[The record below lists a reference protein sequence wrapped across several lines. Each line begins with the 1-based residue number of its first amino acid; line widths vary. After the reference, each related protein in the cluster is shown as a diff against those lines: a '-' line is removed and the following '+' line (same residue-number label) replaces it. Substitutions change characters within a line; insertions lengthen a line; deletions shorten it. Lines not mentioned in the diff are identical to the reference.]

1 VNPTD
6 LQAGSDTL
14 AAADVGAGPD
24 TMPAY
29 TMDPVN
35 ALDPMTPQIH
45 DKAIA
50 HLPFFI
56 TPPGH
61 TDILF
66 WGMAGFVLL
75 IIVLLGALYL
85 TLHSIPERMSHKKN
99 KVQLQLVSVL
109 ALIGLFTHNNAL
121 WMIALLLALVEL
133 PDFRTPTIAIA
144 DSLDRIARRL
154 ERRPPPPARDEQTF
168 AEDAAADHEVA
179 VVPEVEVAPPKAI
192 IAAKQ
197 KKAAHG

>member
-1 VNPTD
+1 MNPTD
-6 LQAGSDTL
+6 MQSGNDTL

-29 TMDPVN
+29 TMDPTN

-45 DKAIA
+45 EKAIA

-109 ALIGLFTHNNAL
+109 ALVGLFTHNNAL

-144 DSLDRIARRL
+144 DSLERIARRL
-154 ERRPPPPARDEQTF
+154 ERRPPPEQDEQAF
-168 AEDAAADHEVA
+168 KDDAAADHAPIE
-179 VVPEVEVAPPKAI
+179 VPEVEVAPPKAMT
-192 IAAKQ
+192 AAKQ
-197 KKAAHG
+197 KKVAHG